1 MRVLTL
7 KRGKMH
13 ILTLKKN
20 KQRNLDRL
28 RKWCG
33 FEYDFAGGF
42 TSPRWNGY
50 KTYDRAGNL
59 TYHIWENK

>member
-1 MRVLTL
+1 MRV
-7 KRGKMH
+7 
-13 ILTLKKN
+13 LTLKKN
-20 KQRNLDRL
+20 KQRNMGRL

-50 KTYDRAGNL
+50 KSYNRDGNL
-59 TYHIWENK
+59 VYHIWENK